1 MIPCTKYICG
11 YIKLSTEIYKI
22 STETD
27 NSSTKFQA
35 NLKNLNIMVFM
46 FQILE
51 KIYNFET

>member
-1 MIPCTKYICG
+1 MCG

-35 NLKNLNIMVFM
+35 NLKNLNILEFM

-51 KIYNFET
+51 KKYNSET